1 MNRLGPQADQTR
13 MDQMNGN
20 GAEVRLYTLPGCA
33 ACVVARRL
41 LRRRGISFEE
51 VRGDGIP
58 DFRRMLLR
66 RTGGATVPQVLI
78 DGRPIGGADSL
89 IALDRSGVLL
99 PKVRRQPFPVVVIQR
114 RFALLRRRYEVRVVD
129 ADAKVLVT
137 AQAGSMEEAES
148 MAIGLRSE
156 FGD

>member
-1 MNRLGPQADQTR
+1 
-13 MDQMNGN
+13 MDQVNGS

-33 ACVVARRL
+33 ACGSARRL

-51 VRGDGIP
+51 VRGEGIP
-58 DFRRMLLR
+58 DFRRVLLR
-66 RTGGATVPQVLI
+66 HTGGATVPQVMI

-99 PKVRRQPFPVVVIQR
+99 PKVRRQPFPVVVVRR
-114 RFALLRRRYEVRVVD
+114 RFALIRRRYEVRVVD
-129 ADAKVLVT
+129 ADAKVLIT
-137 AQAGSMEEAES
+137 ARAGSAEEAENV
-148 MAIGLRSE
+148 AIGLRSE